1 MTLIEANDNF
11 QVQLNSILLWWVS
24 FICCSCSNGAK
35 TYLVFLKHI
44 LFIHSYYNQWT
55 PGYNISVPV
64 ILQTYMVTRTITSAL
79 NSISNVSEIN
89 LLKINFKVLYK
100 IVNIKMSLCNACRDY
115 NPSLKMNELHQN
127 IFCCILSVCQIV
139 TELTLNPSVF
149 LLISSLAI
157 SYKSVLYKLS
167 LVRSTQSVIAA
178 NYVWLTAIYFLNF

>member
-1 MTLIEANDNF
+1 M
-11 QVQLNSILLWWVS
+11 
-24 FICCSCSNGAK
+24 
-35 TYLVFLKHI
+35 
-44 LFIHSYYNQWT
+44 
-55 PGYNISVPV
+55 

-178 NYVWLTAIYFLNF
+178 NYV